1 MQKIIPWRRVSL
13 HPFCRRRDFEQRFDG
28 RCRCC
33 CCCWCCCCCCLCC
46 CYCCWYQSRWWRR
59 CSSQRQKRFGPF
71 SFSVLIAGSWRLN
84 LVAVVRRHHVVGL
97 HRLRQR
103 RCRQD
108 ANLSCKIN
116 SQSSS
121 LSETKF
127 ETFHEM
133 NRSFS
138 LHAFR
143 YFIVNRIG
151 CSNFLL

>member
-59 CSSQRQKRFGPF
+59 CSSQRHKRFGPF

-108 ANLSCKIN
+108 AIWSLWISRQSVVQNQFPKLVVIWNKIWDISWNEPFLFSSC
-116 SQSSS
+116 
-121 LSETKF
+121 F
-127 ETFHEM
+127 
-133 NRSFS
+133 
-138 LHAFR
+138 
-143 YFIVNRIG
+143 
-151 CSNFLL
+151 